1 MVHALAIVNGV
12 RFNKKLTNEIRL
24 RNLTINVVALSTTKF
39 ETARVLKDF
48 FPDVILLDTQAK
60 KFYDSDF
67 FSKYGGIVV
76 ELSYSR
82 SSDMFSKEILN
93 NIATITKDSDFERSR
108 RKIAKELEY
117 IGYEFKYKGTHYL
130 LDTIYE
136 LYWQNTDSMI
146 DNLQSGI
153 YPIIAEKYNKT
164 VYNIKSS
171 IGKATDCMYCDCDMD
186 KLVKYFHLSYD
197 TKPTPKQVVFTVIN
211 KLLK

>member
-1 MVHALAIVNGV
+1 MLQALAIINGV

-24 RNLTINVVALSTTKF
+24 RNLTINVVALSTTNF
-39 ETARVLKDF
+39 ETERVLKDF
-48 FPDVILLDTQAK
+48 YPDVILLDTKAK
-60 KFYDSDF
+60 KFYDVDF
-67 FSKYGGIVV
+67 FDKYGHIVV
-76 ELSYSR
+76 ELSYSKYG
-82 SSDMFSKEILN
+82 DMFSNKILDT
-93 NIATITKDSDFERSR
+93 IAMMTKDSDFERSR

-136 LYWQNTDSMI
+136 LYWQNTNTMT
-146 DNLQSGI
+146 DNLQTGI
-153 YPIIAEKYNKT
+153 YPIIAKKYDKT

-171 IGKATDCMYCDCDMD
+171 IGKATDCMYYDCDMD

-211 KLLK
+211 KLSK